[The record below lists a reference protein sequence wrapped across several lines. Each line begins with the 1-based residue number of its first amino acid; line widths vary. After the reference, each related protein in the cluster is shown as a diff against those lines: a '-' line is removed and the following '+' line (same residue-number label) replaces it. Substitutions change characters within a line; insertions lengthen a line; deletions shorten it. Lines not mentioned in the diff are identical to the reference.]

1 MCFLPFFVLFFC
13 YSDSLQAVYRREE
26 ALAFAAREERCPNRI
41 THTNYS
47 LRFHEHVDIYLYV
60 CACIS
65 LLFFSSF
72 VDFGVLW
79 RGRGGWNCCLLF
91 LPFRW
96 RCSSRH
102 RCFANLI
109 SLPFLLSFFF
119 RQSCLFCCIRFPSLH
134 SV

>member
-65 LLFFSSF
+65 LPFFFFKFRGFWCSLAGEGGVELLPSFSSF
-72 VDFGVLW
+72 SLAVFVSTPVFCKFDFSAV
-79 RGRGGWNCCLLF
+79 
-91 LPFRW
+91 
-96 RCSSRH
+96 S
-102 RCFANLI
+102 
-109 SLPFLLSFFF
+109 SFFF
-119 RQSCLFCCIRFPSLH
+119 FSAVVLILLY
-134 SV
+134 

>member
-13 YSDSLQAVYRREE
+13 YSDSLQAVYRRED

-65 LLFFSSF
+65 LPFFFLSF

-79 RGRGGWNCCLLF
+79 RGRGGVELLPSF
-91 LPFRW
+91 
-96 RCSSRH
+96 SS
-102 RCFANLI
+102 F
-109 SLPFLLSFFF
+109 SLAVFVSTPVFCKFDFSAVSSFFF
-119 RQSCLFCCIRFPSLH
+119 FSAVVLILLY
-134 SV
+134 